1 MYGSYRSKK
10 SYHSIRSLDVIAN
23 SLLGCK
29 FSCKTYGFNFS
40 NFFKFFN
47 FPICERVFNIYQH
60 AAAKI
65 NILDKTTAYCSQKTA
80 CGSLKFRHIKITLLS
95 YQAEKRKIMLW

>member
-10 SYHSIRSLDVIAN
+10 SYHCIRSLEVIAN
-23 SLLGCK
+23 SLFGCI
-29 FSCKTYGFNFS
+29 FSYKAYGFN
-40 NFFKFFN
+40 
-47 FPICERVFNIYQH
+47 CERVFNIYQH

>member
-1 MYGSYRSKK
+1 MAFARLCRLHSK
-10 SYHSIRSLDVIAN
+10 
-23 SLLGCK
+23 
-29 FSCKTYGFNFS
+29 NFS

-80 CGSLKFRHIKITLLS
+80 CVSLKFHHIKITLLS